1 MSDLLQHDEPE
12 LRAQE
17 QRKRKARQGKAR
29 QKPMV
34 MLLGFLVV
42 WGVCVLLMAMNR
54 GRR

>member
-17 QRKRKARQGKAR
+17 QRKRKAR